1 MSAQPDQVAHT
12 PSLVAGSEASA
23 RAGAAAPGLALAE
36 VLPGSR
42 VGRSAVSIFDA
53 MQQAAAA
60 QGWFAAAALLSQR
73 LRAAR
78 ELRSP
83 ERRFVS
89 DALHDLVRGLRR
101 LRHLAVL
108 AGNQAAAKR
117 PGALALYLALLCD
130 QHAQAAGEGA
140 EVRLPKALLSAA
152 GAAGIDTR
160 GLLERLAGLR
170 RDEPRLVDLLSG
182 PAGDHANS
190 QAGSQAAGQAPEG
203 LSRIAEV
210 LSYPDWIARLLIDD
224 LGAEAGVAVLRAQN
238 HRAPLTV
245 RANLLRCTRDELA
258 ERLLREGIESTPTAL
273 APHGLQLHTRTNAYG
288 LAAFQEGWFELQDEG
303 SQLIAELVQ
312 PPPGSLVVDACAGAG
327 GKTLAIGAL
336 LHNRGRLVAIDVD
349 RDKLDE
355 LKRRAR
361 RAGLTNVQV
370 LCTSMAEG
378 SDADRGA
385 GEAAGRRVPFQ
396 PLPADLYSRGAARVL
411 VDAPCSGLGVLRRN
425 PEARW
430 RLRREDLD
438 EIGAKQRA
446 ILCGAARLVQPGGR
460 LIYATCTI
468 LQRENDD
475 VVAALLRERPD
486 FSIVPISEVLPGL
499 RTERQP
505 ERDGPAG
512 PAPSDDRF
520 LRTLPAEAHG
530 PDGFFAA
537 VLERRA

>member
-1 MSAQPDQVAHT
+1 MN
-12 PSLVAGSEASA
+12 
-23 RAGAAAPGLALAE
+23 LALAE

-42 VGRSAVSIFDA
+42 VGRTAVSIFDA

-60 QGWFAAAALLSQR
+60 QGWFAAAALLGQR

-83 ERRFVS
+83 ERRFVA

-101 LRHLAVL
+101 LRHLAVPV
-108 AGNQAAAKR
+108 GNQAAARR
-117 PGALALYLALLCD
+117 PGALHLYLALLCD
-130 QHAQAAGEGA
+130 QLASGEGA
-140 EVRLPKALLSAA
+140 EPRLPKALLSAA
-152 GAAGIDTR
+152 GAAGLDTR
-160 GLLERLAGLR
+160 VLLERLAGLR
-170 RDEPRLVDLLSG
+170 RDEARLVDL
-182 PAGDHANS
+182 
-190 QAGSQAAGQAPEG
+190 AAGQTAGQASDG
-203 LSRIAEV
+203 LSRVAEV
-210 LSYPDWIARLLIDD
+210 LSYPDWIARVLIED
-224 LGAEAGVAVLRAQN
+224 LGAAAGVAVLRAQN
-238 HRAPLTV
+238 QRAPLTV
-245 RANLLRCTRDELA
+245 RANLLRCTRAELA
-258 ERLLREGIESTPTAL
+258 ERLAREGIESTPTARV
-273 APHGLQLHTRTNAYG
+273 PHGLQLHTRTNAYG
-288 LAAFQEGWFELQDEG
+288 LAAFQQGWFELQDEG

-327 GKTLAIGAL
+327 GKTLALGAL

-355 LKRRAR
+355 LRRRAR

-370 LCTSMAEG
+370 LCTSMAGDEQ
-378 SDADRGA
+378 A
-385 GEAAGRRVPFQ
+385 GGRAPFQ
-396 PLPADLYSRGAARVL
+396 PLPADLTSRGAARVL

-446 ILCGAARLVQPGGR
+446 ILSGAARLVQPGGR

-468 LQRENDD
+468 LKRENDD
-475 VVAALLRERPD
+475 VVAGLLRERPD
-486 FSIVPISEVLPGL
+486 FVVVPISEIAPGVLPGL
-499 RTERQP
+499 APDPDGRLSGQ
-505 ERDGPAG
+505 DGAGGPAR
-512 PAPSDDRF
+512 PDRDDRF